1 MNVVRSESKTVLLD
15 PSANAEYKN
24 GHPAAMIAAIENE
37 SENYFD
43 LVVNCSIT
51 EAMEARTLK
60 KDLLKMIFFH
70 KTCQLHFLKSYL
82 M

>member
-24 GHPAAMIAAIENE
+24 DHPAAMIAAIENE
-37 SENYFD
+37 GENYFD

-51 EAMEARTLK
+51 EAMEAKTLK
-60 KDLLKMIFFH
+60 K
-70 KTCQLHFLKSYL
+70 YL
-82 M
+82 SIAFS